1 MSDNYKIKWGEI
13 GSHFYQTGVDRGV
26 LYPQDAAT
34 GTYPKGVAWEGLS
47 GVTEKPT
54 GADVTKIYADNGVYL
69 NMVAAETYEST
80 VEAYMYPDEFAAC
93 DGSAEV
99 ATGAIVGQQSRK
111 PFGLCYRTII
121 GNDTEGD
128 AKGYKLHLVYGL
140 LASPSERAYKTVND
154 SPEAITFSWDTKS
167 TPVNVPGFKQTSILT
182 LDSTKV
188 DATKLA
194 QIEQILYG
202 TEATTGENPT
212 PAVEGRLPL
221 PAEIIGILTGNTN
234 GSVG

>member
-1 MSDNYKIKWGEI
+1 
-13 GSHFYQTGVDRGV
+13 
-26 LYPQDAAT
+26 
-34 GTYPKGVAWEGLS
+34 
-47 GVTEKPT
+47 
-54 GADVTKIYADNGVYL
+54 
-69 NMVAAETYEST
+69 MVAAETYEST